1 MSVRGGAGLLL
12 LPLLFG
18 LTACGADPD
27 DSFTGVSVAPLPTSA
42 VTYPANG
49 EQSPVLA
56 LDNNFIPQNVTVV
69 AGTEVVFTNNGR
81 NDHNVVPADDPGAT
95 TWGVLE
101 AGFRPKDVYS
111 RVFDRP
117 GTYVY
122 FCTIHGTKKAGM
134 FGAITVTEP

>member
-1 MSVRGGAGLLL
+1 M
-12 LPLLFG
+12 
-18 LTACGADPD
+18 ACGADPD
-27 DSFTGVSVAPLPTSA
+27 DSAGGSTTAAPLPMSA

-49 EQSPVLA
+49 EQAAVLA
-56 LDNNFIPQNVTVV
+56 LDNNFIPQHVTVV

-101 AGFRPKDVYS
+101 AAFAPKGVYS

-134 FGAITVTEP
+134 FGSITVTEP

>member
-1 MSVRGGAGLLL
+1 MLALAVALS
-12 LPLLFG
+12 
-18 LTACGADPD
+18 ACGADPD
-27 DSFTGVSVAPLPTSA
+27 DSVGASTTAAPLPTSD
-42 VTYPANG
+42 VTFPPNG
-49 EQSPVLA
+49 EEAAVLA
-56 LDNNFIPQNVTVV
+56 LDNNFIPSDITVV

-101 AGFRPKDVYS
+101 AGFHPTDVYS

-134 FGAITVTEP
+134 FGTITVTEP

>member
-1 MSVRGGAGLLL
+1 MLL
-12 LPLLFG
+12 LPLVMG
-18 LTACGADPD
+18 LMACGADPD
-27 DSFTGVSVAPLPTSA
+27 DSVSGSTTAAPLPTSA

-49 EQSPVLA
+49 ERADVLA
-56 LDNNFIPQNVTVV
+56 LDNNFIPQDVSVV

-81 NDHNVVPADDPGAT
+81 NDHNVVPAGDPGAT

-101 AGFRPKDVYS
+101 AGFGPKGVYT

-122 FCTIHGTKKAGM
+122 YCTIHGTEKAGM
-134 FGAITVTEP
+134 YGRITVTEP

>member
-1 MSVRGGAGLLL
+1 MLSVAGVLS
-12 LPLLFG
+12 
-18 LTACGADPD
+18 ACGADPD
-27 DSFTGVSVAPLPTSA
+27 DSVAASTTAAPLPISD
-42 VTYPANG
+42 VTFPPNG
-49 EQSPVLA
+49 EQAAVLA
-56 LDNNFIPQNVTVV
+56 LDNNFIPRDIEVV

-95 TWGVLE
+95 AWGVLE
-101 AGFRPKDVYS
+101 AGFHPTDVYS

-134 FGAITVTEP
+134 FGTITVTEP

>member
-1 MSVRGGAGLLL
+1 MRGGTGLLTLACL
-12 LPLLFG
+12 LALV
-18 LTACGADPD
+18 ACGADPD
-27 DSFTGVSVAPLPTSA
+27 DSISGSTTAAPLPVSD

-49 EQSPVLA
+49 EQAAVLA
-56 LDNNFIPQNVTVV
+56 LDNNFIPRDITVS

-101 AGFRPKDVYS
+101 AAFAPKGVYA

-122 FCTIHGTKKAGM
+122 FCTIHGTAKAGM
-134 FGAITVTEP
+134 FGSITVTEP

>member
-1 MSVRGGAGLLL
+1 MRGGAGLLSL
-12 LPLLFG
+12 LLV

-27 DSFTGVSVAPLPTSA
+27 DSISGSTTAAPLPVSD

-49 EQSPVLA
+49 EQAAVLS
-56 LDNNFIPQNVTVV
+56 LDNNFIPQTLTVV

-81 NDHNVVPADDPGAT
+81 NDHNVVPADDPAAT
-95 TWGVLE
+95 EWGVLE
-101 AGFRPKDVYS
+101 EAFRPKDVYS

-122 FCTIHGTKKAGM
+122 FCTIHGSKKAGM
-134 FGAITVTEP
+134 FGTITVTEP